1 MWLHPIKCNGRKRPI
16 VSLRIKLISSR
27 RVCEKSHAAFVSH
40 MLTPTI
46 GGPYGFPYSV
56 PSGGPRAS
64 IPLTQTCVSEPRI
77 RVSSAWLN
85 PSRHCNSRVEET

>member
-1 MWLHPIKCNGRKRPI
+1 
-16 VSLRIKLISSR
+16 
-27 RVCEKSHAAFVSH
+27 

-64 IPLTQTCVSEPRI
+64 IALTQTCVTAIKDPGLLRLGLKPKP
-77 RVSSAWLN
+77 ALQF
-85 PSRHCNSRVEET
+85 RVEET